1 MATRAPQPP
10 ITRDVPLESP
20 RIASL
25 DVLRGVAILGTLAT
39 NVWIFT
45 DPAGFLGYLVDDTA
59 ATTPAGWAWV
69 EAVLQQLA
77 QGKFLGLL
85 TLMFGIGLEIQRR
98 SALRAGRRWPGRY
111 PVRAAL
117 LFLDGVLHYLLVV
130 EFDVLMG
137 YAVTGAVVA
146 YLLATSERAQRT
158 WMVAA
163 AGVHV
168 LLLGL
173 ATAALTASSTPPAP
187 GVIEPNPYADGSWW
201 DLVLLRVDNAVLFRL
216 EPVFIQALS
225 VALFLLGAR
234 LFQAGALAAEGA
246 ALRRR
251 LLVVGAVALPVDLAL
266 GVSGGTAGLV
276 LTRYGT
282 APLVALG
289 LLALVVEV
297 VGRRERLGAMGRRL
311 AEVGRMALSSYVLQN
326 VVASALCYGW
336 GLGLASRLDPAVR
349 VPATVV
355 LYLAVVAVVV
365 AFAHLWSRRFA
376 RGPVEW
382 LWNSSYRALTRG
394 R

>member
-1 MATRAPQPP
+1 MSVSATQRTTPQPGAAP
-10 ITRDVPLESP
+10 SA

-39 NVWIFT
+39 NIWIFT
-45 DPAGFLGYLVDDTA
+45 DPAGFLGYLLEDTA
-59 ATTPAGWAWV
+59 STTPAGWAAV
-69 EAVLQQLA
+69 EAVLQQLS

-168 LLLGL
+168 VLLGL
-173 ATAALTASSTPPAP
+173 GTAALTAAPAPPAP
-187 GVIEPNPYADGSWW
+187 GVVGPNPYADGSWW
-201 DLVLLRVDNAVLFRL
+201 DLVLLRVDNAVLFRI

-234 LFQAGALAAEGA
+234 LLRAGALAPEGA

-266 GVSGGTAGLV
+266 GVFGGTAGTV
-276 LTRYGT
+276 LARYGT

-297 VGRRERLGAMGRRL
+297 VDRRERLGALGRRL
-311 AEVGRMALSSYVLQN
+311 AEVGRMALSGYVLQN

-349 VPATVV
+349 VPATVA

-365 AFAHLWSRRFA
+365 TFAHLWLRRFA

-382 LWNSSYRALTRG
+382 LWNSSYRALTR

>member
-1 MATRAPQPP
+1 MPASALQRTTPQPLAAP
-10 ITRDVPLESP
+10 PE

-39 NVWIFT
+39 NIWIFT
-45 DPAGFLGYLVDDTA
+45 DPGGFLGYLLDDNA
-59 ATTPAGWAWV
+59 STTPAGWAAV
-69 EAVLQQLA
+69 EAVLQQLS

-168 LLLGL
+168 VLLGL
-173 ATAALTASSTPPAP
+173 GTAALTAAPAPPAP
-187 GVIEPNPYADGSWW
+187 GVIGPNPYADGSWW
-201 DLVLLRVDNAVLFRL
+201 DLVLLRVDNAVLFRI

-234 LFQAGALAAEGA
+234 LLRAGALAPEGT

-266 GVSGGTAGLV
+266 GVFGGTAGTV
-276 LTRYGT
+276 LARYGT

-297 VGRRERLGAMGRRL
+297 VGRRERLGALGRRL
-311 AEVGRMALSSYVLQN
+311 AEVGRMALSGYVLQN
-326 VVASALCYGW
+326 VIASALCYGW

-349 VPATVV
+349 VPATVA

-365 AFAHLWSRRFA
+365 TFAYLWLRRFA

-382 LWNSSYRALTRG
+382 LWNSSYRALTR